1 MRDDFTNLPGFHQMS
16 EFDSLCGDQVPSDTS
31 LTAAQIIEEIGW
43 LEPEIITSLMKGEGI
58 TPFEPEEGAEADLDE
73 LLSLGR
79 VRFPERGT
87 LTVNWG
93 DGSEPETFG
102 VGHKKLKSGHTHF
115 FAQSGQYQVLIV
127 TKGPSAPPEFCRL
140 ILQVRTGAGE
150 IDALQSIG
158 MQ

>member
-1 MRDDFTNLPGFHQMS
+1 MRDDFTNLPGFHQVS

-43 LEPEIITSLMKGEGI
+43 LEPEIITSLLKGEGI
-58 TPFEPEEGAEADLDE
+58 SPFEPEAGAEADLDE
-73 LLSLGR
+73 LLTLGR

-87 LTVNWG
+87 LSVNWG
-93 DGSEPETFG
+93 DGTEPEKFG
-102 VGHKKLKSGHTHF
+102 AGHKKLKAGHTHF
-115 FAQSGQYQVLIV
+115 FARSGQYQVLIV

-140 ILQVRTGAGE
+140 ILQVRCNLGE
-150 IDALQSIG
+150 IDALHSIG